1 MIETRAK
8 KPELFNGRIE
18 MHHRLILALS
28 ASLLALA
35 GTAAAQ
41 ETVKLGMVAELS
53 GPGAPSGTN
62 WRDGIKIAVEEINA
76 SGGIL
81 GKKVELPEYDTQTD
95 PQVSRAL
102 VLKAIDDGAYAILG
116 TIYSGSTLVNMLVA
130 QQNSIPQFVGSE
142 APAIV
147 EKGNPFVFRT
157 SSGAQMGIPALV
169 SYFTDTLK
177 AKKVGVAWVNNEFGK
192 GGHQVFLKEMKA
204 AGIEVIADVP
214 SEQAQ
219 GDYASD
225 VAKLKEANPEAVFV
239 YMNQEESARFLIEAK
254 KQGLAMPLVGEVTLT
269 EAKVIELAGGAAEG
283 AIAHVGVTAT
293 ATEVPGIAEFA
304 TKFEST
310 FKRRPTHDS
319 IKGYVG
325 AWTTK
330 YVTELVGKLDGEA
343 FAEKMHGLCLKASE
357 YPKILLDTCW
367 DDRGEMSR
375 PSFMVQVK
383 NGNPVVIGSVPAR

>member
-1 MIETRAK
+1 MYRA
-8 KPELFNGRIE
+8 L
-18 MHHRLILALS
+18 LLSLSTALLVTAGA
-28 ASLLALA
+28 AS
-35 GTAAAQ
+35 AQ

-53 GPGAPSGTN
+53 GAGAPAGTN

-76 SGGIL
+76 EGGIL
-81 GKKVELPEYDTQTD
+81 QKKIELTEYDTQTD

-102 VLKAIDDGAYAILG
+102 VQKAIDGGAYVILG

-130 QQNSIPQFVGSE
+130 QQNSVPQFVGSE
-142 APAIV
+142 APNIV

-157 SSGAQMGIPALV
+157 SSGAQKGVPALTP
-169 SYFTDTLK
+169 YFKDTLK
-177 AKKVGVAWVNNEFGK
+177 AKKVAVAWVNNEFGK
-192 GGHQVFLKEMKA
+192 GGRNVFIEEMKN

-219 GDYASD
+219 TDYAAD
-225 VAKLKEANPEAVFV
+225 VAKLKQANPDAVFV
-239 YMNQEESARFLIEAK
+239 YMNQEESARFLIEGK
-254 KQGLAMPLVGEVTLT
+254 KQSLAMPLVGEVTLT

-293 ATEVPGIAEFA
+293 ATDVPGIGAFSK
-304 TKFEST
+304 KFEET
-310 FKRRPTHDS
+310 FKRKPTHDA

-330 YVTELVGKLDGEA
+330 YVTELVGEFDGEA
-343 FAEKMHGLCLKASE
+343 FSEKMHGLCLKVADH
-357 YPKILLDTCW
+357 PKILLDTCW

-383 NGNPVVIGSVPAR
+383 NGAPVVIGTVPAN

>member
-1 MIETRAK
+1 MYHK
-8 KPELFNGRIE
+8 
-18 MHHRLILALS
+18 H
-28 ASLLALA
+28 LLAISTALLA
-35 GTAAAQ
+35 TAAMAQAQ
-41 ETVKLGMVAELS
+41 ETVKIGTVAELS
-53 GPGAPSGTN
+53 GPGAPAGTN

-76 SGGIL
+76 EGGIL
-81 GKKVELPEYDTQTD
+81 GKKIELSEYDTQTD

-102 VLKAIDDGAYAILG
+102 VQKAIDAGAYAILG
-116 TIYSGSTLVNMLVA
+116 TIYSGSTMVNMLVA

-142 APAIV
+142 APGIV

-157 SSGAQMGIPALV
+157 SSGAQKGVPALTT
-169 SYFTDTLK
+169 YFKDTLK
-177 AKKVGVAWVNNEFGK
+177 AKKVAVAWVNNEFGK
-192 GGHQVFLKEMKA
+192 GGRNVFVEEMKK
-204 AGIEVIADVP
+204 AGIEVVADVP

-219 GDYASD
+219 TDYAAD
-225 VAKLKEANPEAVFV
+225 IAKLKQASPDAVFV

-254 KQGLAMPLVGEVTLT
+254 KQSLAMPLVGEVTLT

-293 ATEVPGIAEFA
+293 ATDVPGIGAFA
-304 TKFEST
+304 KKFETT
-310 FKRRPTHDS
+310 FKRRPTHDA

-330 YVTELVGKLDGEA
+330 YVTEMVGELDGEA
-343 FAEKMHGLCLKASE
+343 FAEKMHGLCLKAADH
-357 YPKILLDTCW
+357 PKILLDTCW

-383 NGNPVVIGSVPAR
+383 NGAPVVIGTVPAN

>member
-1 MIETRAK
+1 MNLKYA
-8 KPELFNGRIE
+8 
-18 MHHRLILALS
+18 LALS
-28 ASLLALA
+28 AAILAA
-35 GTAAAQ
+35 SGSASAQ
-41 ETVKLGMVAELS
+41 ETVKLAMVAELS

-76 SGGIL
+76 EGGIL
-81 GKKVELPEYDTQTD
+81 GKQVELPEYDTQTD

-102 VLKAIDDGAYAILG
+102 VLKAIDEGAYVILG
-116 TIYSGSTLVNMLVA
+116 TIYSGSTMVNMLVA

-142 APAIV
+142 APGIV
-147 EKGNPFVFRT
+147 EKNNPFVFRT
-157 SSGAQMGIPALV
+157 SSGAQMGIPALTT
-169 SYFTDTLK
+169 YFTDTLK

-192 GGHQVFLKEMKA
+192 GGHDVFLKEMEG
-204 AGIEVIADVP
+204 AGIEVIADVA

-225 VAKLKEANPEAVFV
+225 VAKLKDANPEAVFV
-239 YMNQEESARFLIEAK
+239 YMNQEESARFLIEAN
-254 KQGLAMPLVGEVTLT
+254 KQGLKMPLIGEVTLT

-304 TKFEST
+304 TKFEAT
-310 FKRRPTHDS
+310 FKRKPTHDA

-330 YVTELVGKLDGEA
+330 YVTELVGEFDGEA
-343 FAEKMHGLCLKASE
+343 FAEKMHGLCLKAAE
-357 YPKILLDTCW
+357 NPKILLDTCW
-367 DDRGEMSR
+367 DERGEMSR

-383 NGNPVVIGSVPAR
+383 DGAPVVIGTVAAQ

>member
-1 MIETRAK
+1 M
-8 KPELFNGRIE
+8 
-18 MHHRLILALS
+18 
-28 ASLLALA
+28 
-35 GTAAAQ
+35 
-41 ETVKLGMVAELS
+41 
-53 GPGAPSGTN
+53 
-62 WRDGIKIAVEEINA
+62 
-76 SGGIL
+76 
-81 GKKVELPEYDTQTD
+81 
-95 PQVSRAL
+95 
-102 VLKAIDDGAYAILG
+102 ILG
-116 TIYSGSTLVNMLVA
+116 TIYSGSTMVNMLVA

-142 APAIV
+142 APGIV
-147 EKGNPFVFRT
+147 EKGNPFIFRT
-157 SSGAQMGIPALV
+157 SSGAQLGVPALT

-192 GGHQVFLKEMKA
+192 GGRDVFLKEMEA
-204 AGIEVIADVP
+204 AGIEVIADVA

-225 VAKLKEANPEAVFV
+225 VAKLRDANPEAVFV

-254 KQGLAMPLVGEVTLT
+254 KQGLSMPLVGEVTLT
-269 EAKVIELAGGAAEG
+269 EAKVIELAGDAAEG

-293 ATEVPGIAEFA
+293 ATDIPGIAEFA
-304 TKFEST
+304 KKFEET
-310 FKRRPTHDS
+310 FNRKPTHDA

-330 YVTELVGKLDGEA
+330 YVTELVGEFDGEA
-343 FAEKMHGLCLKASE
+343 FAEKMHGLCLKAAE

-383 NGNPVVIGSVPAR
+383 DGAPVVIGTVPAQ

>member
-1 MIETRAK
+1 MYRK
-8 KPELFNGRIE
+8 
-18 MHHRLILALS
+18 HLIAIGAGIFATTVLAH
-28 ASLLALA
+28 
-35 GTAAAQ
+35 AQ

-76 SGGIL
+76 DGGIL
-81 GKKVELPEYDTQTD
+81 GKQVELPEYDTQTD

-102 VLKAIDDGAYAILG
+102 VLKAIDEGAYVILG
-116 TIYSGSTLVNMLVA
+116 TIYSGSTMVNMLVA

-142 APAIV
+142 APGVV
-147 EKGNPFVFRT
+147 EKGNPFIFRT
-157 SSGAQMGIPALV
+157 ASGAQLGIPALTT
-169 SYFTDTLK
+169 YFTDTLK
-177 AKKVGVAWVNNEFGK
+177 AKNVGVAWVNNEFGK
-192 GGHQVFLKEMKA
+192 GGHDVFLKEMEG
-204 AGIEVIADVP
+204 AGIEVIADVA

-293 ATEVPGIAEFA
+293 ATDVPGIAEFA
-304 TKFEST
+304 KKFEDA
-310 FKRRPTHDS
+310 FKRRPTHDA

-330 YVTELVGKLDGEA
+330 YVTELVGEFDGEA
-343 FAEKMHGLCLKASE
+343 FAEKMHGLCLKAEE

-367 DDRGEMSR
+367 DERGEMSR

-383 NGNPVVIGSVPAR
+383 DGGPVVIGTVPAQ